1 MTRGGGTFGWAIVV
15 VGAVLALTGC
25 SGNTAGTATPASS
38 SAAASTAAPSTKAST
53 SGAPVPAGDLTTMTC
68 AQFLALD
75 DPTQK
80 STLPELADQLG
91 YKTLVNPSNY
101 KIVQAM
107 CKTDGAKLV
116 KEWLGRA

>member
-1 MTRGGGTFGWAIVV
+1 MTRGGGKFGWSIVL

-25 SGNTAGTATPASS
+25 SGDTAGTATPASS
-38 SAAASTAAPSTKAST
+38 TAAPSTKPTT
-53 SGAPVPAGDLTTMTC
+53 SGAPAPAGDLTTMTC

-80 STLPELADQLG
+80 STLPALADQLG

-107 CKTDGAKLV
+107 CKTDGTKLV